1 MVQTLLQTCL
11 RHVRTFSLTKGWTT
25 RSRNQLAVTR
35 LVAGFSAAWF
45 SLQILNIGSE
55 GKRNIDTRTG
65 RAADAIQQE
74 SAPSIADE
82 IEPPTDVLETRQIMI
97 SSEIQHPLAG
107 KTIDLTLLAA
117 TRAIETIIGDL
128 WARRRTSKLAR
139 NPWSALDS
147 AISRFTDAGVF
158 ALSSGVIMWAWFYL
172 PDTLPRAYNEWI
184 YQAAQIDRRLI
195 QALRRARW
203 DEFVYGKDTG
213 QASLL
218 QSMCKEYDW
227 PVVWGDPAKTVP
239 IPCEM
244 VHMGTGTSCHIHALT
259 RFARAF
265 RFALTTYLPLQ
276 LLVKARN
283 PSIRAFRL
291 ACKDA
296 LRSSAFLGAFVGIFY
311 YSVCLSRTL
320 IGPKVFSRERITP
333 MMWDQGLCVGA
344 GCAMCG
350 WSILI
355 EAEKRRQEV
364 AFFVAPRA
372 AATLFPRRYDRMVCL
387 DILIGVDWALTS

>member
-1 MVQTLLQTCL
+1 M
-11 RHVRTFSLTKGWTT
+11 FT
-25 RSRNQLAVTR
+25 RFL
-35 LVAGFSAAWF
+35 AGFSAAWL
-45 SLQILNIGSE
+45 SLQILNDCSE
-55 GKRNIDTRTG
+55 PKRKLDTRISNE
-65 RAADAIQQE
+65 ANAIQQE
-74 SAPSIADE
+74 MAPSMAVEIATQTDVVESHHILSAPRT
-82 IEPPTDVLETRQIMI
+82 PYLM
-97 SSEIQHPLAG
+97 AG

-128 WARRRTSKLAR
+128 WARRRASRLVKDQ
-139 NPWSALDS
+139 WSALDS
-147 AISRFTDAGVF
+147 AINRFTDAGVF
-158 ALSSGVIMWAWFYL
+158 ALSSGAIMWAWFYL

-203 DEFVYGKDTG
+203 GEFVYGKDTG
-213 QASLL
+213 QAPLL
-218 QSMCKEYDW
+218 QSMCEEYNW
-227 PVVWGDPAKTVP
+227 PVIWGDPVNTIP

-244 VHMGTGTSCHIHALT
+244 VHMGAGSSCHIHALT

-265 RFALTTYLPLQ
+265 RFALATYLPLQ
-276 LLVKARN
+276 ILIKARN
-283 PSIRAFRL
+283 PSMGAFRL

-320 IGPKVFSRERITP
+320 VGPKLFSRERITP
-333 MMWDQGLCVGA
+333 IMWDQGLCIGA

-350 WSILI
+350 CSILI

-372 AATLFPRRYDRMVCL
+372 AATFFPRRYDRMVGADIRL
-387 DILIGVDWALTS
+387 DLEYKLIAK